1 MLVVPKAEENNKV
14 PFEIFPNVCAFV
26 RGLQKMIQGQDKG
39 DKNKMIIAISFILGL
54 GLWLYG
60 LKTAFVTGIDIDAI
74 FFLLLGGQLVKIW
87 YAYIS
92 DQNFDE
98 WKKHIEEML
107 DKR

>member
-1 MLVVPKAEENNKV
+1 
-14 PFEIFPNVCAFV
+14 
-26 RGLQKMIQGQDKG
+26 
-39 DKNKMIIAISFILGL
+39 MIIAISFILGL

-60 LKTAFVTGIDIDAI
+60 LKTAFVTDINIDAI

-98 WKKHIEEML
+98 WKKRIEEML
-107 DKR
+107 KKR

>member
-1 MLVVPKAEENNKV
+1 
-14 PFEIFPNVCAFV
+14 
-26 RGLQKMIQGQDKG
+26 
-39 DKNKMIIAISFILGL
+39 MIIAISFTLGL
-54 GLWLYG
+54 GLWFYG

-98 WKKHIEEML
+98 WKKRIEEKL
-107 DKR
+107 NIR

>member
-1 MLVVPKAEENNKV
+1 MLVVPKAEKNNKV
-14 PFEIFPNVCAFV
+14 PFEIFPNVGEFV
-26 RGLQKMIQGQDKG
+26 RELQKRIKGQDKG
-39 DKNKMIIAISFILGL
+39 DKNKMIAAISFIIGL

-60 LKTAFVTGIDIDAI
+60 LKTAFVNGIDIDAI

-98 WKKHIEEML
+98 WKKRIEEML
-107 DKR
+107 NKR

>member
-1 MLVVPKAEENNKV
+1 
-14 PFEIFPNVCAFV
+14 
-26 RGLQKMIQGQDKG
+26 
-39 DKNKMIIAISFILGL
+39 MIIAISFILGL

-60 LKTAFVTGIDIDAI
+60 LETAFVTGIDIDAI

>member
-1 MLVVPKAEENNKV
+1 MVQKAEENNKV
-14 PFEIFPNVCAFV
+14 PFEIFPNVGAFV
-26 RGLQKMIQGQDKG
+26 RELQKRIQGQDKG
-39 DKNKMIIAISFILGL
+39 DENKMSIAISFVLGL

-60 LKTAFVTGIDIDAI
+60 LKTAFVTGIDIDAV

-98 WKKHIEEML
+98 WKKRIEEML
-107 DKR
+107 NKR

>member
-14 PFEIFPNVCAFV
+14 PFEIFPNVGAFV
-26 RGLQKMIQGQDKG
+26 RGLQKRIQIQDKG
-39 DKNKMIIAISFILGL
+39 DENKMIIAISFILGL

-60 LKTAFVTGIDIDAI
+60 LKTAFVTGIDIDAV
-74 FFLLLGGQLVKIW
+74 FFLLLGGQIVKIW

-98 WKKHIEEML
+98 WKERIEEKL
-107 DKR
+107 NKR